1 MNSRLGK
8 KIGTGIMAFLIA
20 ICFIPAMA
28 GAFAPGE
35 GRQESGFHGEGHHRP
50 ALGIW
55 RDSQMVQKLGLT
67 EDQVKQIRD
76 ADFTFREKHLALKA
90 QLDGLRLQMDKA
102 FSQDVVDDTAVLKT
116 AQAISDVEGK
126 LFVKKIETL
135 LTLGKILNADQI
147 RKLKLH
153 EMHQKR
159 KGLKQCLKQLSDR
172 RFMEKVDD
180 L

>member
-8 KIGTGIMAFLIA
+8 KIGTGIMAFLFA
-20 ICFIPAMA
+20 ICFIPAIS
-28 GAFAPGE
+28 GAFAPGD
-35 GRQESGFHGEGHHRP
+35 GKQGGGFHGEGHHGP

-67 EDQVKQIRD
+67 QDQVKQIRD
-76 ADFTFREKHLALKA
+76 ADFSFRERQLVLKA

-116 AQAISDVEGK
+116 AQTISDVEGK
-126 LFVKKIETL
+126 LFVGKIEAL
-135 LTLGKILNADQI
+135 LTLGKILNADQMK
-147 RKLKLH
+147 KLKLYD
-153 EMHQKR
+153 MYQKK
-159 KGLKQCLKQLSDR
+159 KGMKQCLKQLSGR

>member
-1 MNSRLGK
+1 MISKLGK
-8 KIGTGIMAFLIA
+8 KIGTGIMAFLLT
-20 ICFIPAMA
+20 ICFIPAIS
-28 GAFAPGE
+28 GAFAPGD
-35 GRQESGFHGEGHHRP
+35 GRQYSGFHKGGHRGP

-76 ADFTFREKHLALKA
+76 ADFSFRERHLVLKA

-102 FSQDVVDDTAVLKT
+102 FSQDVVDDTVVLKI
-116 AQAISDVEGK
+116 AQTISDVEGK
-126 LFVKKIETL
+126 LFVGKIEAL
-135 LTLGKILNADQI
+135 LTLGKILNADQMK
-147 RKLKLH
+147 KLKLYD
-153 EMHQKR
+153 MHQEK
-159 KGLKQCLKQLSDR
+159 KGMKQFLKQPSDR